1 MLLIFTLLNLLLVV
15 NGNKKHAR
23 QRRHSSIPCGINDN
37 KTQTQRSLSEVQ
49 RNHTDIIR
57 LINDQNITAAI
68 RKAKDEIDMLFNDT
82 EIKIFRSINVS
93 ILKACRKMNL
103 SNLFKY
109 SIFDMFKYSDNW
121 LIIRIQIVE
130 NDGLPSER
138 VWNAINKISHY
149 SKKLS
154 YSSQISIVA
163 TEKLYNSTLTFQQI
177 PYELSITDFGDTTI
191 TSICPVNKVT
201 RCPLIKY
208 RTYSGHCNNVNHP
221 SWGASFKPMQRLL
234 KPIYADSKFIF
245 IMKLFIK

>member
-1 MLLIFTLLNLLLVV
+1 MHIN
-15 NGNKKHAR
+15 NCYA
-23 QRRHSSIPCGINDN
+23 INDN

-82 EIKIFRSINVS
+82 EIKIFRSTN
-93 ILKACRKMNL
+93 
-103 SNLFKY
+103 
-109 SIFDMFKYSDNW
+109 
-121 LIIRIQIVE
+121 E

-163 TEKLYNSTLTFQQI
+163 TEKLNNSTLTFQQI

-234 KPIYADSKFIF
+234 KPIYADIT
-245 IMKLFIK
+245 IPLI